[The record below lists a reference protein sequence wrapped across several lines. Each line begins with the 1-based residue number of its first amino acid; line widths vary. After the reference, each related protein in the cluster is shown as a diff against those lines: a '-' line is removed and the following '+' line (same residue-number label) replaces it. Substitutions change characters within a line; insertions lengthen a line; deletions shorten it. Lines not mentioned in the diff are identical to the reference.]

1 MLISWQTLNPMSLV
15 RQMGAFAKYFDLG
28 AFEEYMKRVRN
39 LIFKFSSNIIKCFAG
54 VCLFFLGKFFLGL
67 ENTVRRSCFS
77 GI

>member
-39 LIFKFSSNIIKCFAG
+39 
-54 VCLFFLGKFFLGL
+54 
-67 ENTVRRSCFS
+67 
-77 GI
+77 